1 MVSTFLSYNSVSRD
15 YKGNLERIRT
25 TPEVSRDEKYYNE
38 HIGKVTTV
46 EEFMGDY
53 KLYSYAMQAHG
64 LEDMTYAKAFMKKVL
79 QSDLSDTNSFANKLT
94 DERYRKFASSFQFSA
109 ELSTTQT
116 TGQIQDVIDH
126 YQKTIDAQGESV
138 NTENAYFKTTIA
150 TVTSVDQLLG
160 DERLRNY
167 ALSAAGLDTKYW
179 DRGFLTQVLTS
190 DINDPASFVNT
201 LDVAKK
207 SDYIALA
214 SLFNFNA
221 TGGLDAGVAAQDA
234 NQTDSIV
241 TSYTFTVPK
250 RMVPA
255 AAELNKQ
262 YFEAHIG
269 SVTSV
274 DDLVN
279 DARMLSIVKTA
290 YGLPSTTL
298 KSTVKNILTS
308 DLSDPDNY
316 ATTFG
321 GAGYEALT
329 KGFNFQPDGSLASGA
344 TAQTAVQTA
353 TATSQYM
360 SLYDDKQD
368 ADDEG
373 LYSYYRG
380 YIGKVDN
387 FDDLKGT
394 KKLYN
399 FVLAAFG
406 FDPATTKESTIK
418 KALTS
423 DLTDPKSFA
432 NLQKDS
438 RYTDLAAAFNFDAK
452 GEKTAPLLA
461 QTQSVMTETAKDYV
475 VIKTRYGHTDEK
487 KKATDEASYYTKT
500 MQDVK
505 TVSEFLS
512 DSRLVNFVLE
522 ARGMDPKKVTPDFMK
537 QIFASDL
544 NDPKSFVN
552 QQDDHRFAEIVASF
566 NFDAKGNIA
575 NRETGAQGRYGQMM
589 TDYLYLQQNLEEQT
603 GEDSNG
609 ARLAL
614 YFKRKM
620 PEINSAYDIL
630 GDTALLEVFRTT
642 FSLPAEMSS
651 MDLEKQKALV
661 EKNMNF
667 QELQDPAK
675 LEKFISR
682 FTAMYD
688 LENDTT
694 SSPILSLFSSSSAT
708 ISADTLLSIAQL
720 KR

>member
-15 YKGNLERIRT
+15 YKGNLDRIRI
-25 TPEVSRDEKYYNE
+25 TPEVSRDEKYYDE

-46 EEFMGDY
+46 EEFMSDY

-79 QSDLSDTNSFANKLT
+79 ESDLSDTNSFANKLT
-94 DERYRKFASSFQFSA
+94 DERYRNFASSFQFSA

-126 YQKTIDAQGESV
+126 YQKTVDAEGESV
-138 NTENAYFKTTIA
+138 ATENAYFKTTIG

-160 DERLRNY
+160 NERLRNY
-167 ALSAAGLDTKYW
+167 ALSALGLDTKYW

-190 DINDPASFVNT
+190 DVNDPSSFVNT
-201 LDVAKK
+201 LNVVNK
-207 SDYIALA
+207 SDYVALA
-214 SLFNFNA
+214 SSFNFNA
-221 TGGLDAGVAAQDA
+221 TGGLDAGVTAQNA
-234 NQTDSIV
+234 SQTDSMV
-241 TSYTFTVPK
+241 TSYTFTVPD
-250 RMVPA
+250 RLVPA
-255 AAELNKQ
+255 AADLNKQ
-262 YFEAHIG
+262 YFEATIG

-290 YGLPSTTL
+290 YGFPSTML

-308 DLSDPDNY
+308 DLSDPNNY

-329 KGFNFQPDGSLASGA
+329 KGFNFQPDGSIASGA
-344 TAQTAVQTA
+344 TAQTAAQTA
-353 TATSQYM
+353 TTSSQYM

-373 LYSYYRG
+373 LYTYYRT
-380 YIGKVDN
+380 YIGQVDN
-387 FDDLKGT
+387 FDDLTST

-406 FDPATTKESTIK
+406 FDPSTTKESTIK

-423 DLTDPKSFA
+423 DLADPKSFA

-438 RYTDLAAAFNFDAK
+438 RYTELAAAFNFDAK

-461 QTQSVMTETAKDYV
+461 QSQTVMTETAKDYV
-475 VIKTRYGHTDEK
+475 IRKTRYGHDDEK
-487 KKATDEASYYTKT
+487 EKATAEASYYTKQ

-522 ARGMDPKKVTPDFMK
+522 SRGIDPKDVPADFMK
-537 QIFASDL
+537 QAFASDL
-544 NDPKSFVN
+544 DDPKSFVN
-552 QQDDHRFAEIVASF
+552 LQDDHRFAEIVASF
-566 NFDAKGNIA
+566 NFDTKGNIA

-603 GEDSNG
+603 GDDSNG

-667 QELQDPAK
+667 EELQDPAK

-694 SSPILSLFSSSSAT
+694 SSPILSLFSSSSAS

-720 KR
+720 KS